1 MAAQQ
6 KTKKTIKKQFFEM
19 VAPLTAS
26 KILLYGNSMEEMN
39 GKMVMVD
46 LTRSLRGKNL
56 ILKVRVKF
64 ENGKLVGE
72 LKSLELAGVYIRR
85 MIRKGI
91 DYVEDS
97 FVVDCKDK
105 NIIIK
110 PFLITRNK
118 VSRAVRKSL
127 RDSTKEFLVSYVQS
141 RDVKELFSE
150 IMTNKIQK
158 VLALKLKK
166 IYPLAL
172 CEIRWFEVLGNP
184 VGKIEERVVEEQKK
198 ITREK
203 IEDGGQEKVVEE
215 KGIKKETKAIEEKT
229 EVKVGDNV
237 EVKEE
242 PKKEKKERKKKESQ
256 EVKKE
261 E

>member
-215 KGIKKETKAIEEKT
+215 INVEDKKDVEKEVENIEEKT
-229 EVKVGDNV
+229 EEKEVV
-237 EVKEE
+237 EV
-242 PKKEKKERKKKESQ
+242 KKEKKERKKKDSE